1 MKKSI
6 LIILTILSISNLFG
20 NDLLICNNIPRNFE
34 KLDLLNKDL
43 QYILPE
49 QYEEV
54 QSDLANIEY
63 NLALKAYE
71 KKCYYIEN
79 NNYSDKLINR
89 IEQLL
94 ISREQ
99 G

>member
-6 LIILTILSISNLFG
+6 LIILITLSISNLFG
-20 NDLLICNNIPRNFE
+20 NDLLICKDIPRNFE
-34 KLDLLNKDL
+34 KLDLLSKDL
-43 QYILPE
+43 KYILPE

-79 NNYSDKLINR
+79 SGYNDKLTNR